1 MGLGSRDSKEAR
13 TTTNE
18 GPHPGLK
25 IRSSVHPHTSQLQA
39 GKWNLSKG
47 FTKEFKMGIRV
58 SVGMG
63 VLGKP
68 GLEGDVREAAS
79 GTGQIGAYGKC
90 NRLNLSSP

>member
-1 MGLGSRDSKEAR
+1 
-13 TTTNE
+13 
-18 GPHPGLK
+18 
-25 IRSSVHPHTSQLQA
+25 
-39 GKWNLSKG
+39 
-47 FTKEFKMGIRV
+47 MGIRV

-79 GTGQIGAYGKC
+79 GTGQIGACGKC